1 MEFLSQSALPLA
13 AVSFESLISI
23 VYFVLAFS
31 LVIFVHELGH
41 FAVAKFCGIKVLRFS
56 IGMPPR
62 LIGIRIGETDYCIG
76 ALPLGGYVQMLGGET
91 GDETEDGAGAAPDD
105 PRAFVNKS
113 VGARAAVLS
122 AGVVMNLIFAFVLFI
137 AIFQHGINSPSN
149 EVGRVLADGAAG
161 RLADKEGPEASLMP
175 GDLILS
181 VNGTE
186 VADFLEIQVETA
198 LSDTDKP
205 LEIVVQRDGRTR
217 TLVIPRGAAGKAPA
231 LAAGRPLIGFE
242 GARSLTIPP
251 GAPAELPVGWTIT
264 GVKGDGVK
272 GDGVKGD
279 GGFEDIDT
287 HVALEERF
295 ARNAGR
301 PVTLRL
307 KAPEGDAVREAV
319 VTPRLTVPDDKAR
332 TLLGGLLPRIKIRR
346 VEPGSPADAGG
357 LRAGDVV
364 LAVDGNELPNR
375 DGLVKAIHAAGE
387 QPITFRVLRGERT
400 ETVVVAPQSRRWE
413 RRPTVGIEYGD
424 FDWDHFVVGEV
435 LTTYLIN
442 DAALLGLRTG
452 GLPDALADR
461 IALLQGK
468 PFPDRAAFEAALDGL
483 FPEGGLGGHRDFV
496 LGMAERYRA
505 ERAGFR
511 AGDVITSFA
520 GETVG
525 GWAELARVVAAKAA
539 TVERRP
545 RDVAGRVNGTKFPV
559 AVRRDGREVTLEAE
573 VLPLAYETAH
583 IPVGIGVD
591 FRHKTKEVRAAS
603 AYEAVQMGL
612 HKTWYMMAQ
621 VYLTLKQM
629 IRGQLGAEN
638 LSGPLGIVT
647 MGAKVAQHDS
657 LQMWYMLAAINVN
670 LAVLNFL
677 PIPILDGGHIV
688 FLIAEKIR
696 GKPVPQEVA
705 GWINYV
711 GLMLL
716 LALFLMVTYND
727 VAKLA
732 K

>member
-1 MEFLSQSALPLA
+1 MEFLSQTLPVA

-23 VYFVLAFS
+23 VYFLLAFS

-62 LIGIRIGETDYCIG
+62 LIGIQIGETDYCIG
-76 ALPLGGYVQMLGGET
+76 ALPLGGYVKMLGGET
-91 GDETEDGAGAAPDD
+91 GDETEDGAGSDPDD

-122 AGVVMNLIFAFVLFI
+122 AGVIMNLIFAFVLFI
-137 AIFQHGINSPSN
+137 AIFQHGINSPSK

-198 LSDTDKP
+198 LSDSDKP
-205 LEIVVQRDGRTR
+205 LEIVVQRDGRPR
-217 TLVIPRGAAGKAPA
+217 TLVIPRGAAGKAAA

-242 GARSLTIPP
+242 GARSLTIPA

-264 GVKGDGVK
+264 GVKGDG
-272 GDGVKGD
+272 
-279 GGFEDIDT
+279 GFEDVDT

-364 LAVDGNELPNR
+364 LSVDGNELPGR

-387 QPITFRVLRGERT
+387 RPITFRVLRGERT

-442 DAALLGLRTG
+442 AAALQGLRSG
-452 GLPDALADR
+452 GLPEALSDR
-461 IALLQGK
+461 LALLQGK
-468 PFPDRAAFEAALDGL
+468 PFPDRAAFEAALDAHLTAAG
-483 FPEGGLGGHRDFV
+483 
-496 LGMAERYRA
+496 AELVCL
-505 ERAGFR
+505 AGFMRVLTAAFVARWHDRLLNIHPSLLPAFPGLDTHAR
-511 AGDVITSFA
+511 ALAA
-520 GETVG
+520 GCKVHGATVHFVTPDLDDGPIVAQAVVEVRDDDTPETL
-525 GWAELARVVAAKAA
+525 AARVLRQEHRIYPEAVALLA
-539 TVERRP
+539 
-545 RDVAGRVNGTKFPV
+545 AGRLSIDGRR
-559 AVRRDGREVTLEAE
+559 VRRMPG
-573 VLPLAYETAH
+573 
-583 IPVGIGVD
+583 
-591 FRHKTKEVRAAS
+591 
-603 AYEAVQMGL
+603 
-612 HKTWYMMAQ
+612 
-621 VYLTLKQM
+621 
-629 IRGQLGAEN
+629 
-638 LSGPLGIVT
+638 
-647 MGAKVAQHDS
+647 
-657 LQMWYMLAAINVN
+657 
-670 LAVLNFL
+670 
-677 PIPILDGGHIV
+677 
-688 FLIAEKIR
+688 
-696 GKPVPQEVA
+696 
-705 GWINYV
+705 
-711 GLMLL
+711 
-716 LALFLMVTYND
+716 
-727 VAKLA
+727 
-732 K
+732 